1 MYVFFI
7 LGTILQ
13 LLLAD
18 NGDEENSSES
28 EKEDHIEVDPAYESA
43 NEDEVSSVTLH
54 PPPGQDVQVNDHAA
68 PLIEDQIPGTSAQND
83 NDLII
88 IPSRIVLRGKDK
100 HKWSSIKPRSQ
111 SRTAARNIVH
121 IRPGPTRMC
130 KNELDP
136 LYCFSSFITEDMV
149 NLIVTYTNAE
159 IALKSKKY
167 KNVTATQRPTDASE
181 VRALIGILTLT
192 AAMKDNH
199 LPSKEIFDTTFCGN
213 RYRSTMSNERFDFLI
228 SCLRFDDKSTRQQR
242 RQADVYAPFRD
253 LWNLFIAA
261 CQENYKPGS
270 YLTIDEQLLGFRGR
284 CPFRIYIPNKP
295 NKYGIKIVMVV
306 DNSTKYMVD
315 AEPYLGS
322 CTKTDGLPLGE
333 YFVKKLTRTVHGTN
347 RNITMDNWFT
357 SVPLAKSLLKEPY
370 KLTLVGTLR
379 ANKREIPIELQNE
392 RTRGTGTAMFCY
404 DNELTLLSYKPK
416 PQKVVFLLSTCD
428 EEGKLDE
435 TSKKPTMVEFYN
447 QTKGGVDTLDQ
458 MCSIASCSRKTRR
471 WPLCNFYGM
480 LNIAFVNS
488 YIVYVSNNMEANK
501 KPLSR
506 REYIKSLHHK
516 LVEPHMQKRILMPT
530 LQTGLRDSLTH
541 ILNMPGS
548 SRSSLTLETEE
559 REAADNPIAKKR
571 KICAICP
578 SAKRRMTKSSCYK
591 CNKSL
596 CGEHKL
602 DVCHKCISS

>member
-1 MYVFFI
+1 
-7 LGTILQ
+7 
-13 LLLAD
+13 
-18 NGDEENSSES
+18 
-28 EKEDHIEVDPAYESA
+28 
-43 NEDEVSSVTLH
+43 
-54 PPPGQDVQVNDHAA
+54 
-68 PLIEDQIPGTSAQND
+68 
-83 NDLII
+83 
-88 IPSRIVLRGKDK
+88 
-100 HKWSSIKPRSQ
+100 
-111 SRTAARNIVH
+111 
-121 IRPGPTRMC
+121 MC

-192 AAMKDNH
+192 TAMKDNH

-228 SCLRFDDKSTRQQR
+228 SCLRFDDKSTRRQR

-270 YLTIDEQLLGFRGR
+270 HLTIDEQLLGFRER
-284 CPFRIYIPNKP
+284 CPFRIYIPNNP

-333 YFVKKLTRTVHGTN
+333 YFVKKLTRTVDGTN

-392 RTRGTGTAMFCY
+392 RTRGTGTAM
-404 DNELTLLSYKPK
+404 
-416 PQKVVFLLSTCD
+416 
-428 EEGKLDE
+428 
-435 TSKKPTMVEFYN
+435 TMN
-447 QTKGGVDTLDQ
+447 
-458 MCSIASCSRKTRR
+458 SHCSRIS
-471 WPLCNFYGM
+471 PNL
-480 LNIAFVNS
+480 
-488 YIVYVSNNMEANK
+488 
-501 KPLSR
+501 
-506 REYIKSLHHK
+506 
-516 LVEPHMQKRILMPT
+516 KR
-530 LQTGLRDSLTH
+530 
-541 ILNMPGS
+541 
-548 SRSSLTLETEE
+548 
-559 REAADNPIAKKR
+559 
-571 KICAICP
+571 
-578 SAKRRMTKSSCYK
+578 
-591 CNKSL
+591 
-596 CGEHKL
+596 
-602 DVCHKCISS
+602 